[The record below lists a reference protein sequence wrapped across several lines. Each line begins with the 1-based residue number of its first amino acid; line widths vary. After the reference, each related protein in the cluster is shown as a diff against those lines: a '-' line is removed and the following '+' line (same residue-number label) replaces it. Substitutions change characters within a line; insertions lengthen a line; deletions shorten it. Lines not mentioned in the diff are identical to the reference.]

1 MAGGADM
8 GRRIF
13 DLLARRS
20 ALLIAAAVLLPSLA
34 GAVTGSDYYQGIE
47 AYKRGRHGT
56 AYAKLLPYAQ
66 RGIASVQTRIGLM
79 TYLGQ
84 GVAADKAKA
93 AQWYAKA
100 ALKGAGEAQ
109 WRLGDMY
116 LRGDGVAGNPALA
129 AWWLERA
136 ANQGYGAAQY
146 NMAYLYISGKGVP
159 QDAVRAHAWL
169 TRALA
174 QDYRP
179 AAELRARLGRAM
191 SADEVARATRLAH
204 GQVASHVGSGVLI
217 NRAGQVLTAFHLVDG
232 CRKVTTIGE
241 PPRQALTLVGY
252 DLANDLA
259 LMKLARPSRAAVP
272 ISWDTALR
280 DGQAIYH
287 AGLSMNGTEAPRLS
301 FGKGRLRRLQG
312 PNGDRRFIGLAAGM
326 ADGNAGGPVL
336 DRRGRLIGISLDR
349 PRLMALT
356 GAAETQAWPL
366 HYALNAA
373 VLRDFLDYYD
383 VATGD
388 VATGVAADAGPV
400 LDDAGAV
407 ARLRAVTVGFECR
420 L

>member
-1 MAGGADM
+1 M
-8 GRRIF
+8 
-13 DLLARRS
+13 
-20 ALLIAAAVLLPSLA
+20 LIATAVLLPSLA
-34 GAVTGSDYYQGIE
+34 GAVTGSDYYEGIE
-47 AYKRGRHGT
+47 AYKRGRHAT

-100 ALKGAGEAQ
+100 ALQGAGEAQ

-116 LRGDGVAGNPALA
+116 LRGDGVADNPALA

-146 NMAYLYISGKGVP
+146 NMAYLYISGSGVP

-174 QDYRP
+174 HNYRP

-191 SADEVARATRLAH
+191 SAAEVVRATSLAR
-204 GQVASHVGSGVLI
+204 GQVASHVGSGVLV
-217 NRAGQVLTAFHLVDG
+217 NRAGHVLTAFHLVDG
-232 CRKVTTIGE
+232 CRKVTTIGGA
-241 PPRQALTLVGY
+241 PRQALSMVGF
-252 DLANDLA
+252 DLANNLA
-259 LMKLARPSRAAVP
+259 LMKLARPNRAVVP
-272 ISWDTALR
+272 ISWETSLIG
-280 DGQAIYH
+280 GQAIYH
-287 AGLSMNGTEAPRLS
+287 AGVSINGTEAPRLS
-301 FGKGRLRRLQG
+301 FGKGRLRRRQG
-312 PNGDRRFIGLAAGM
+312 PNGDRRFIGLAATVG
-326 ADGNAGGPVL
+326 GGAGGPIL

-349 PRLMALT
+349 PRVLALT
-356 GAAETQAWPL
+356 GAGEPPSGPP

-373 VLRDFLDYYD
+373 VLKDFLDYSD
-383 VATGD
+383 VG
-388 VATGVAADAGPV
+388 TGVAADGPV

-407 ARLRAVTVGFECR
+407 ARMRAITVGFECR